1 MLVLEQ
7 SEESVNGI
15 LVHRFPGSL
24 QPDGQTHLRLS
35 MCRSSMDIYVAAS
48 QIVAECFTNNKTQSL
63 VACPHNNIDR
73 NNHEIKI
80 TCFFLFI
87 SMLCLQ

>member
-15 LVHRFPGSL
+15 LVHGFPGSL

-35 MCRSSMDIYVAAS
+35 MCRSSTDIYVAAS
-48 QIVAECFTNNKTQSL
+48 QIVAECFTNNKTQL
-63 VACPHNNIDR
+63 VTGCV
-73 NNHEIKI
+73 
-80 TCFFLFI
+80 
-87 SMLCLQ
+87 SSQ